1 MKIIIH
7 IIVFLKLGCHYPK
20 SLSKKSKFSV
30 QMCFFRKIL
39 VRSLIELETWSFFQ
53 NVAYTYIM
61 VGGNR
66 FHACI
71 SKDSC
76 LKWLGK
82 FFMKIIWTEIG
93 WKKYS
98 IKLKFL
104 SLISTLSNYLFAKF
118 QIPKSFILSVE
129 ETCHVFASLF
139 WCSIRL

>member
-1 MKIIIH
+1 MIVQNIPHYRFWNSDVTFPRVYRKIDYL
-7 IIVFLKLGCHYPK
+7 F
-20 SLSKKSKFSV
+20 FRF
-30 QMCFFRKIL
+30 FFRKNL
-39 VRSLIELETWSFFQ
+39 VRSLIELETWFFFQ

-118 QIPKSFILSVE
+118 QIPKSFILSVVE
-129 ETCHVFASLF
+129 KCHVFASLF